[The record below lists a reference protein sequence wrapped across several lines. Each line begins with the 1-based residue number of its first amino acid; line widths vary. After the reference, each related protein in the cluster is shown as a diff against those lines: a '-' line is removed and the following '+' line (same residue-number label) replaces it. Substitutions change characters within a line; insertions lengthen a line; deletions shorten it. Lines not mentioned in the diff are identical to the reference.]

1 MKISEIEVKK
11 LMYMYMYMNVLLYDI
26 INNDYSCLIF
36 FDSRSAPR
44 FRFSDPSLLG

>member
-11 LMYMYMYMNVLLYDI
+11 LMYMYMNVLLYDI